1 MSGSQSVPTSV
12 AQLSASTQD
21 YLKVVGALS
30 EWSDEPVTASR
41 IAKETGLRQSTVSDA
56 VRKLSEQGLVE
67 HAPYGSVDLTEA
79 GSALAVAMIRRHRL
93 IETFLVTT
101 LGYTWDQVHDEAE
114 NLEHAVSDFLV
125 ERIDALLGYPAR
137 DPHGDPIPA
146 ADGSVVRPE
155 AIPLTQLNV
164 GESAVIERIAD
175 ADAKLLKFLHDN
187 GLTVGTTITIG
198 EGAPFSGAVDVHTA
212 GKASSVALGP
222 AATDAVFV
230 SATGGAGKSSRA

>member
-1 MSGSQSVPTSV
+1 MYKRQ
-12 AQLSASTQD
+12 
-21 YLKVVGALS
+21 ALS

>member
-12 AQLSASTQD
+12 AQLSASTQAD
-21 YLKVVGALS
+21 LKVVWALS

>member
-1 MSGSQSVPTSV
+1 M
-12 AQLSASTQD
+12 
-21 YLKVVGALS
+21 
-30 EWSDEPVTASR
+30 
-41 IAKETGLRQSTVSDA
+41 
-56 VRKLSEQGLVE
+56 
-67 HAPYGSVDLTEA
+67 
-79 GSALAVAMIRRHRL
+79 AMIRRHRL

-230 SATGGAGKSSRA
+230 SATGGAGKSSHA

>member
-21 YLKVVGALS
+21 YLKVVWASS